1 MCAQRI
7 RALVTT
13 GGTREPI
20 DEVRYMG
27 NHSTGA
33 FGVAIAR
40 ALLEQYVETTVL
52 AGKHARSLMRNN
64 EPFVIRDFDS
74 FRNLEVVLT
83 DEVAKKP
90 DIIFMTAAVA
100 DYSPTPSAGKISS
113 DADELTITLRRN
125 PKLIAQLRERCGVE
139 TFIVGFKLLSH
150 VSRDELVNTARAQL
164 EKNHLNLVVANDLS
178 EIHDGV
184 HPVIVVTPEGGV
196 ITMTGTKE
204 AVARQLVSF
213 VLMRHKTTW
222 IRSCALFS
230 RHPPT
235 VEYRESHEAT
245 ARLLAFAQDAGLLP
259 TTDGN
264 VSHRADRG
272 FWITPRHVK
281 KNEVR
286 PDDLIFV
293 RSVFENV
300 CVEFE
305 GAHKPSIDSPVH
317 AFLYDC
323 LTGIQS
329 FMHFHEAIVL
339 TDFLTQNPYPCGTI
353 EEAKEIFRV
362 LLDAVKSGRL
372 HTNEPFAV
380 QLIQHG
386 YLIGLETGG
395 VERVVRE
402 WSHACRLYREHLHEI
417 GYGEPESHGLK
428 LTPLFSGA
436 SIIGVW
442 AHHTQE
448 RYGSCFIVPE
458 YRKQKLGSRI
468 LAELKRRGL
477 RVAVHDDCRVL
488 DYYRAHGWKIL
499 DHRGKISILV
509 AG

>member
-1 MCAQRI
+1 MYAQLI

-20 DEVRYMG
+20 DEVRYIG

-52 AGKHARSLMRNN
+52 AGKHARGLMRGN

-74 FRNLEVVLT
+74 FRDLDAVLT
-83 DEVAKKP
+83 DETAKKP
-90 DIIFMTAAVA
+90 NIIFMAAAVA
-100 DYSPTPSAGKISS
+100 DYSPTPQVGKISS
-113 DADELTITLRRN
+113 DADELTITLQRN
-125 PKLIAQLRERCGVE
+125 QKLIGKLREQCGVE
-139 TFIVGFKLLSH
+139 TFIVGFKLLSG
-150 VSRDELVNTARAQL
+150 VSRDELVYAAREQL

-178 EIHDGV
+178 EIHGDT
-184 HPVIVVTPEGGV
+184 HPVIVVTPEGGA
-196 ITMTGTKE
+196 ITMTGTKNG
-204 AVARQLVSF
+204 VARQLVRF

-230 RHPPT
+230 HNPPT

-300 CVEFE
+300 RVEFE

-317 AFLYDC
+317 AYLYDS
-323 LTGIQS
+323 TRIQS
-329 FMHFHEAIVL
+329 LMHFHEAIVL
-339 TDFLTQNPYPCGTI
+339 TDFLTQNPYPCGTL

-362 LLDAVKSGRL
+362 LLRAVKSNRL
-372 HTNEPFAV
+372 HAHESFAV
-380 QLIQHG
+380 QLAHHG
-386 YLIGLETGG
+386 YLVGLETGG
-395 VERVVRE
+395 VERVIHE
-402 WSHACRLYREHLHEI
+402 WTQARTLYREHLHEI

-428 LTPLFSGA
+428 LTPIFSGA

-442 AHHTQE
+442 AYQTQE

-458 YRKQKLGSRI
+458 YRKQKLGSRV
-468 LAELKRRGL
+468 LAELKRRGV

-488 DYYRAHGWKIL
+488 DYYRAHGWKMI
-499 DHRGKISILV
+499 DRHGKISIL
-509 AG
+509 ATG